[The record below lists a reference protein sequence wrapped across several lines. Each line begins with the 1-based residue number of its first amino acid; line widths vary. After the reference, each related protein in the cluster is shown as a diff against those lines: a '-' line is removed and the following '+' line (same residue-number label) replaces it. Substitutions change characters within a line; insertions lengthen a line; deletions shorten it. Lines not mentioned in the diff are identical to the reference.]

1 MHRRGIQE
9 SDDEEDETY
18 NDVVPESP
26 SSCEDSK
33 ISKPTPK
40 KRFCSMLLRIV
51 NVSFSKQWSENV
63 MAVYSRRNME
73 KRVVSVPIADV
84 EGSKS
89 RGEVYPPSDS
99 WAWRKYGQKP
109 IKGSPYPRGYYRCSS
124 SKGCPARKQVERSR
138 VDPSKLMITY
148 ACEHNHPFPSAA
160 NNKSHHHHRTS
171 SVVLKAAKKEEN
183 MEEEDD
189 EEEEEVT
196 AAAEEPVGLDLSH
209 VDSPLLLGGCYG
221 ELNEFGWFYDASI
234 SSSSGSSSYGG
245 SFLDVTLESGFSVGG
260 EEDESLYGD
269 LGDLPDCASVFRRG
283 TVATEE
289 QRQRCD
295 FGAVPFCDSSR

>member
-1 MHRRGIQE
+1 MHRRGQE

-40 KRFCSMLLRIV
+40 KRR
-51 NVSFSKQWSENV
+51 NV
-63 MAVYSRRNME
+63 E

-138 VDPSKLMITY
+138 VDPTKLMITY
-148 ACEHNHPFPSAA
+148 ACDHNHPFPSSS
-160 NNKSHHHHRTS
+160 NSKSHHHRTS
-171 SVVLKAAKKEEN
+171 VVLKSAKKEQTY
-183 MEEEDD
+183 EEDD
-189 EEEEEVT
+189 EEEEE
-196 AAAEEPVGLDLSH
+196 EEPTTVATVVEEEPAGLDLSH
-209 VDSPLLLGGCYG
+209 VDSPLLLGGCYSEIG
-221 ELNEFGWFYDASI
+221 EFGWFYDASI
-234 SSSSGSSSYGG
+234 SSSSSGSD
-245 SFLDVTLESGFSVGG
+245 FLDVSFSVG
-260 EEDESLYGD
+260 EEDESLFGD

-289 QRQRCD
+289 QHRRCD
-295 FGAVPFCDSSR
+295 FGAIPFCDSSR

>member
-9 SDDEEDETY
+9 SDEEDETY
-18 NDVVPESP
+18 NDVVPDSP

-40 KRFCSMLLRIV
+40 K
-51 NVSFSKQWSENV
+51 
-63 MAVYSRRNME
+63 RRNME

-148 ACEHNHPFPSAA
+148 ACDHNHPFPSAA
-160 NNKSHHHHRTS
+160 NNKSHHHRTTA
-171 SVVLKAAKKEEN
+171 VVLKTAKKEEN
-183 MEEEDD
+183 MEEE
-189 EEEEEVT
+189 EEEEEEATMV
-196 AAAEEPVGLDLSH
+196 AEEPAGLDLSH
-209 VDSPLLLGGCYG
+209 VDSSLLLGGCYS
-221 ELNEFGWFYDASI
+221 ELPEFGWFYDASI
-234 SSSSGSSSYGG
+234 SSSSGSSYGG
-245 SFLDVTLESGFSVGG
+245 SFLDVTLERGFSVGE
-260 EEDESLYGD
+260 EEDESLFGD

-289 QRQRCD
+289 QH
-295 FGAVPFCDSSR
+295 FGAIPFCDSSR

>member
-33 ISKPTPK
+33 ISKPAPK
-40 KRFCSMLLRIV
+40 K
-51 NVSFSKQWSENV
+51 
-63 MAVYSRRNME
+63 RRNME
-73 KRVVSVPIADV
+73 KRVVSVPITDV

-160 NNKSHHHHRTS
+160 NNKSHHHHHRTTT
-171 SVVLKAAKKEEN
+171 VVLKTAKKEEN
-183 MEEEDD
+183 MEEEY
-189 EEEEEVT
+189 EEEEEEAT
-196 AAAEEPVGLDLSH
+196 IAAEEPVGLDLSH

-221 ELNEFGWFYDASI
+221 EVGEFGWFYDASI
-234 SSSSGSSSYGG
+234 SSSSGSSYGG
-245 SFLDVTLESGFSVGG
+245 SFLDVTLESGTSVGG

-289 QRQRCD
+289 QRQICD
-295 FGAVPFCDSSR
+295 FGAIPFCDSSR

>member
-9 SDDEEDETY
+9 SDEEEDETY

-26 SSCEDSK
+26 SSCEDTK

-40 KRFCSMLLRIV
+40 K
-51 NVSFSKQWSENV
+51 
-63 MAVYSRRNME
+63 RRNME

-148 ACEHNHPFPSAA
+148 ACDHNHPFPSAT
-160 NNKSHHHHRTS
+160 NNKSHHHHHRTTA
-171 SVVLKAAKKEEN
+171 VVLKTAKKEE
-183 MEEEDD
+183 ED
-189 EEEEEVT
+189 EEEEEEATVVV
-196 AAAEEPVGLDLSH
+196 AEEPAGLDLSH
-209 VDSPLLLGGCYG
+209 VDSPLLLGGCYSS
-221 ELNEFGWFYDASI
+221 ELPEFGWFYDASI
-234 SSSSGSSSYGG
+234 SSSSGSSYGG
-245 SFLDVTLESGFSVGG
+245 SFMDVTLERGFSVGG
-260 EEDESLYGD
+260 EEEDESLFGD

-289 QRQRCD
+289 QH
-295 FGAVPFCDSSR
+295 FGAIPFCDSSR

>member
-40 KRFCSMLLRIV
+40 K
-51 NVSFSKQWSENV
+51 
-63 MAVYSRRNME
+63 SRRNME

-196 AAAEEPVGLDLSH
+196 ATAEEPVGLDLSH

>member
-1 MHRRGIQE
+1 MHHRGIQE

-40 KRFCSMLLRIV
+40 KR
-51 NVSFSKQWSENV
+51 
-63 MAVYSRRNME
+63 RNME
-73 KRVVSVPIADV
+73 KRVVS
-84 EGSKS
+84 
-89 RGEVYPPSDS
+89 
-99 WAWRKYGQKP
+99 
-109 IKGSPYPRGYYRCSS
+109 
-124 SKGCPARKQVERSR
+124 VERSR

>member
-9 SDDEEDETY
+9 SDDDEDETY

-40 KRFCSMLLRIV
+40 K
-51 NVSFSKQWSENV
+51 
-63 MAVYSRRNME
+63 SRRNME

-160 NNKSHHHHRTS
+160 NSKSHHHHHKTT
-171 SVVLKAAKKEEN
+171 SVVLKTAKKEEN
-183 MEEEDD
+183 MEED
-189 EEEEEVT
+189 EEEEEEEATVAT
-196 AAAEEPVGLDLSH
+196 AEEPVGLDLSH
-209 VDSPLLLGGCYG
+209 VDSPLLLGGCYSEVG
-221 ELNEFGWFYDASI
+221 EFGWFYDASI
-234 SSSSGSSSYGG
+234 SSSSGSSYGG
-245 SFLDVTLESGFSVGG
+245 SLLDVTLESGFSVGG

-295 FGAVPFCDSSR
+295 FGAIPFCDSSR

>member
-1 MHRRGIQE
+1 MHRRAIQE

-40 KRFCSMLLRIV
+40 KRR
-51 NVSFSKQWSENV
+51 NV
-63 MAVYSRRNME
+63 E

-138 VDPSKLMITY
+138 VDPSKLLITY
-148 ACEHNHPFPSAA
+148 ACDHNHPFPSAG
-160 NNKSHHHHRTS
+160 NNKSHHR
-171 SVVLKAAKKEEN
+171 SVVIKTAKKEE
-183 MEEEDD
+183 EY
-189 EEEEEVT
+189 EEEEEVNVAVT
-196 AAAEEPVGLDLSH
+196 EEPVGLDLSH
-209 VDSPLLLGGCYG
+209 VDSPLLLGGCYSEIG
-221 ELNEFGWFYDASI
+221 EFDWFYDASI
-234 SSSSGSSSYGG
+234 SLSSSSSSSIYAGN
-245 SFLDVTLESGFSVGG
+245 FLDVTLDRGFSVGE
-260 EEDESLYGD
+260 EEDESLFGD

-283 TVATEE
+283 TVTTEE
-289 QRQRCD
+289 QHRRCD
-295 FGAVPFCDSSR
+295 FGAIPFCDSSR

>member
-1 MHRRGIQE
+1 MHRRGGIQE
-9 SDDEEDETY
+9 SDGEEDETY
-18 NDVVPESP
+18 NDAVPESP

-40 KRFCSMLLRIV
+40 K
-51 NVSFSKQWSENV
+51 
-63 MAVYSRRNME
+63 SRRNME

-138 VDPSKLMITY
+138 VDPTKLMITY
-148 ACEHNHPFPSAA
+148 ACDHNHPFPSAA
-160 NNKSHHHHRTS
+160 NNKSHHHHNHHRTTS
-171 SVVLKAAKKEEN
+171 AVLKTAKKEE
-183 MEEEDD
+183 EED
-189 EEEEEVT
+189 EEEEEEELEEAATV
-196 AAAEEPVGLDLSH
+196 AAAEEPAGLDLSH
-209 VDSPLLLGGCYG
+209 VDSPLLLGGCYS
-221 ELNEFGWFYDASI
+221 ELPELGWFYDASI
-234 SSSSGSSSYGG
+234 SSSSGSTSYGG
-245 SFLDVTLESGFSVGG
+245 SSFLDVTLERGFSSVGE
-260 EEDESLYGD
+260 EEDESLFGD

-289 QRQRCD
+289 QH
-295 FGAVPFCDSSR
+295 FGAIPFCDSSR

>member
-1 MHRRGIQE
+1 MHRRAIQE

-40 KRFCSMLLRIV
+40 K
-51 NVSFSKQWSENV
+51 
-63 MAVYSRRNME
+63 SRRSVE

-89 RGEVYPPSDS
+89 RSEVYPPSDS

-148 ACEHNHPFPSAA
+148 ACDHNHPFPSSG
-160 NNKSHHHHRTS
+160 NNKSHHHRTS
-171 SVVLKAAKKEEN
+171 TVILKTAKKEEIL
-183 MEEEDD
+183 EEDEED
-189 EEEEEVT
+189 EATV
-196 AAAEEPVGLDLSH
+196 AAEEPVGLDLSH
-209 VDSPLLLGGCYG
+209 VDSPLLLGGCYTEIG
-221 ELNEFGWFYDASI
+221 EFGWFYDASI
-234 SSSSGSSSYGG
+234 SSSSGSSSIYGG
-245 SFLDVTLESGFSVGG
+245 NFLDVTLERGFSAGE
-260 EEDESLYGD
+260 EEDESLFGD

-289 QRQRCD
+289 QHRRCD
-295 FGAVPFCDSSR
+295 FGAIPFCDISR